1 MVLIGSCPSLIKAYL
16 DTSLYIYIY
25 IYIYIYKEKMFIAS
39 NLIVVGNCAWD

>member
-25 IYIYIYKEKMFIAS
+25 KEKMFIAS
-39 NLIVVGNCAWD
+39 NLILVGNCAWD

>member
-25 IYIYIYKEKMFIAS
+25 KEKMFKMFIAS
-39 NLIVVGNCAWD
+39 NLILVGNCAWD